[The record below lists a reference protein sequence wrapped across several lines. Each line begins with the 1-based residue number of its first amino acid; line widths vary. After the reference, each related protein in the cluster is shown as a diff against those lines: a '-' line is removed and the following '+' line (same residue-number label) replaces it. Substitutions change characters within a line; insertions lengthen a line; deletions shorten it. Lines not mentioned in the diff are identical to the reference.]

1 MKRIAIAAVVALV
14 GILVTGR
21 TVNLVHA
28 RQLACL
34 HAASETPADTARMP
48 FV

>member
-21 TVNLVHA
+21 PVNLVHA
-28 RQLACL
+28 QQLVCL
-34 HAASETPADTARMP
+34 HAASETPADAVPTT
-48 FV
+48 